1 VSKVKGFTVVAD
13 EAFTIMQQGKHYAE
27 AAVDHS
33 NEAKTSLGNINNA
46 IALMAVMN
54 TQFAAAAEQSMFSR
68 EAAELSEGVSDSTNS
83 LSTMA
88 AQLRKQLANF
98 KV

>member
-1 VSKVKGFTVVAD
+1 MQPLQQLELVSKVKGFTVVAD

-46 IALMAVMN
+46 IA
-54 TQFAAAAEQSMFSR
+54 
-68 EAAELSEGVSDSTNS
+68 
-83 LSTMA
+83 
-88 AQLRKQLANF
+88 NF

>member
-1 VSKVKGFTVVAD
+1 
-13 EAFTIMQQGKHYAE
+13 
-27 AAVDHS
+27 
-33 NEAKTSLGNINNA
+33 
-46 IALMAVMN
+46 MAVMN